1 MRKKF
6 TTTLTEQHRIKLRI
20 LTAKQGFKNENEM
33 IEFMIDT
40 WGEKYDL
47 EDERNRPTNINRG
60 CKQN

>member
-6 TTTLTEQHRIKLRI
+6 TTTLTEQHRIRLRI
-20 LTAKQGFKNENEM
+20 LTAKQGFKSENEM
-33 IEFMIDT
+33 IEYMIDT
-40 WGEKYDL
+40 WGIKHDL